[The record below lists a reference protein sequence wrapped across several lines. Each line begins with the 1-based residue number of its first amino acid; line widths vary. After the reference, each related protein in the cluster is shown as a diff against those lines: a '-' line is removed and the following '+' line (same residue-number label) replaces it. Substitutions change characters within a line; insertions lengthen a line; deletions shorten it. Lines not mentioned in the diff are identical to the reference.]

1 MALWSLPSTSPG
13 FEEEA
18 VSLRFAEVI
27 NLSGVISQAFPA
39 IVDGHRA
46 PPSLPAG
53 SSGASGKRLCLLPS
67 SG

>member
-13 FEEEA
+13 FEEKV
-18 VSLRFAEVI
+18 VSLGLAEVI
-27 NLSGVISQAFPA
+27 CLSGVISQAFPA
-39 IVDGHRA
+39 IVDGYNA

-53 SSGASGKRLCLLPS
+53 SSGASEERLSLHPS